1 VTSDQAARAA
11 VRVGVVT
18 SAIGAVL
25 TAAPKRA
32 GPLVGLAD
40 PLAARLV
47 GLADLAL
54 VPGLLRG
61 RPRWPWLA
69 ARVGLNVM
77 IIGYA
82 IGTDRRNH
90 RAQVSAAALVAATVS
105 DLIALS
111 ALWVAETERSPSAD
125 C

>member
-1 VTSDQAARAA
+1 MTPDQAARAA

-47 GLADLAL
+47 GLADLAF
-54 VPGLLRG
+54 
-61 RPRWPWLA
+61 
-69 ARVGLNVM
+69 
-77 IIGYA
+77 
-82 IGTDRRNH
+82 GTW
-90 RAQVSAAALVAATVS
+90 
-105 DLIALS
+105 
-111 ALWVAETERSPSAD
+111 LWVAETERSPSAD